1 MYKVMLVDDEPLALT
16 GMKEILNWKKYG
28 FMICSCCLS
37 AEEAQEKI
45 PTLRPDVVFTDIR
58 MTDATGIELIANAR
72 KENKWNPE
80 FVIVSAYSDFEVA
93 RRALALSAAG
103 YLLKPLDVEEVE
115 ALLLRIKRVL
125 DDKYH
130 KQKLSLDLN
139 QSTSIKQAISALQEL
154 LVQGDGNAA
163 CYCVGV
169 ALPDTESGEEPVFSR
184 ISLFVKDFP
193 AGMTLFFG
201 KDASLRA
208 LTKHTGVSPMH
219 RSSTELDQAVREA
232 MVSYCGRFVY
242 SENSQIREIQ
252 YFIGENY
259 ETKISLAS
267 LAKQFS
273 FSENYLCALFKRYTG
288 QVLQEF
294 IRNVRLGNACRLLE
308 DGHSVQD
315 VSTMVG
321 FSDYSYFI
329 KVFRLH
335 IGQTPRSY
343 LEKASEESSH

>member
-1 MYKVMLVDDEPLALT
+1 MYRVMLVDDEPLALT
-16 GMKEILNWKKYG
+16 GMKEILDWKKYG

-58 MTDATGIELIANAR
+58 MTDATGIELIANTR
-72 KENKWNPE
+72 KEEKWNPE

-115 ALLLRIKRVL
+115 ALLLRIKKVL
-125 DDKYH
+125 DDKYR
-130 KQKLSLDLN
+130 KRKLSLDLN
-139 QSTSIKQAISALQEL
+139 QPASIRQVSSALQEL
-154 LVQGDGNAA
+154 LVQENGKAA
-163 CYCVGV
+163 CYCVG
-169 ALPDTESGEEPVFSR
+169 AAMSDAESGEEPVFSR
-184 ISLFVKDFP
+184 ISLSVKGFS
-193 AGMTLFFG
+193 AGMTLLFG
-201 KDASLRA
+201 KEASLWA
-208 LTKHTGVSPMH
+208 FPKHMGVSPIH
-219 RSSTELDQAVREA
+219 RSSAELAQAVREA

-259 ETKISLAS
+259 EAKISLAS

-308 DGHSVQD
+308 EGHSVQE
-315 VSTMVG
+315 VSAMVG

-329 KVFRLH
+329 KVFRRH
-335 IGQTPRSY
+335 IGETPRGY
-343 LEKASEESSH
+343 LGKTAEESRH

>member
-1 MYKVMLVDDEPLALT
+1 MYTVMLVDDEPLALT
-16 GMKEILNWKKYG
+16 GMKEILDWKKYG
-28 FMICSCCLS
+28 FTICSCCLS

-45 PTLRPDVVFTDIR
+45 PMLRPDVVFTDIR

-72 KENKWNPE
+72 KEEKWNPE

-103 YLLKPLDVEEVE
+103 YLLKPLDIEEVK
-115 ALLLRIKRVL
+115 ALLLRIKMVL

-130 KQKLSLDLN
+130 KRRLSLDLN
-139 QSTSIKQAISALQEL
+139 QSTSINQAISALQEL
-154 LVQGDGNAA
+154 LVQWDGKTA
-163 CYCVGV
+163 CFCAGV
-169 ALPDTESGEEPVFSR
+169 ASTDAKDGEEPEFSR
-184 ISLFVKDFP
+184 VYLSVKDFS
-193 AGMTLFFG
+193 AGMALFLG
-201 KDASLRA
+201 KETSLRA
-208 LTKHTGVSPMH
+208 LTKNTEFSPMH
-219 RSSTELDQAVREA
+219 RSSIELNQAVREA
-232 MVSYCGRFVY
+232 MVSYCGRFAY

-315 VSTMVG
+315 VSAMVG

-329 KVFRLH
+329 KVFHRH

-343 LEKASEESSH
+343 LEKAAEESSH